1 MARKLHHQATHDPLT
16 GLLGRREF
24 EERLARLTAEAA
36 GGVAEHALCYL
47 DLDRFKVVN
56 DTCGHEA
63 GDDLLRR
70 IGGLFYGQLSGRD
83 TLARLGGDEFGV
95 LLEYCSSTKAQEIAG
110 KLQRAIEEF
119 RYAWKERTFSLGVSI
134 GLVPITAASGR
145 PAEVLRA
152 ADAACYT
159 AKNAGGNRVHLARPE
174 AAPQVQQQVESRR
187 IRRLS
192 RAADEGHFQLYA
204 QATVPLA
211 PERAARPR
219 FEILLR
225 LRDERGGV
233 ETAGDFLPRAER
245 HRLMPA
251 IDRWVVRQTVAVL
264 GRLHHDQP
272 GFELPLCS
280 INLSAS
286 SLHDA
291 DLVPAVRE
299 YLAQH
304 RLPPDALCFEI
315 SEAAALGNFAET
327 VRLISEVQTI
337 GCGIGL
343 DNFGNSLAS
352 LARLKTLPVDYVKIG
367 GLYVRGV
374 ADDPVYGALVSAVKE
389 IGRIMGIVTI
399 AKEVESETVLHKL
412 RSLGVGYAQGHAVA
426 APAPLLDANGEL
438 ALPHARRPAG
448 A

>member
-1 MARKLHHQATHDPLT
+1 MLDAGPLQANEQTAAVVLASMGDALITTDVAGTITYMNPTAERLTGSRAAAAQGHPVTAGLTLVSDATREPLESIPARCLREGRSVDMDDGALLVRRDGTEIAIGDSAALLRDRDGTKTGVVLVLHDVTERRRVARKLHHQATHDPLT

-159 AKNAGGNRVHLARPE
+159 AKNAGRNRVHLARPE

-192 RAADEGHFQLYA
+192 RAVDEGRFQLYA
-204 QATVPLA
+204 QATVALA
-211 PERAARPR
+211 PERPGRPR
-219 FEILLR
+219 CEILLR
-225 LRDERGGV
+225 LSDERGGV
-233 ETAGDFLPRAER
+233 ETAESFLPRAER
-245 HRLMPA
+245 PHLMPA
-251 IDRWVVRQTVAVL
+251 IDRWVA
-264 GRLHHDQP
+264 
-272 GFELPLCS
+272 
-280 INLSAS
+280 
-286 SLHDA
+286 
-291 DLVPAVRE
+291 
-299 YLAQH
+299 
-304 RLPPDALCFEI
+304 
-315 SEAAALGNFAET
+315 
-327 VRLISEVQTI
+327 
-337 GCGIGL
+337 
-343 DNFGNSLAS
+343 
-352 LARLKTLPVDYVKIG
+352 
-367 GLYVRGV
+367 
-374 ADDPVYGALVSAVKE
+374 
-389 IGRIMGIVTI
+389 
-399 AKEVESETVLHKL
+399 
-412 RSLGVGYAQGHAVA
+412 
-426 APAPLLDANGEL
+426 
-438 ALPHARRPAG
+438 
-448 A
+448 